1 MDGKRDA
8 SLSLFF
14 FGCGLAFGLSG
25 AFTYYK
31 ARQTVKK
38 EVRSLS
44 LTIDSLRKEVRDLKD
59 ASSNKKRKVSF
70 ADRFDRIDSSTRHND
85 FSDGALSDTVSGEED
100 EFFDFT
106 DRYVVLYL
114 RI

>member
-1 MDGKRDA
+1 MDTVKKDHT
-8 SLSLFF
+8 LSLFF

-25 AFTYYK
+25 AYTYYK

-44 LTIDSLRKEVRDLKD
+44 LTIDSLRQEVRDLKVL
-59 ASSNKKRKVSF
+59 SQNKKRKVSF
-70 ADRFDRIDSSTRHND
+70 ADRYDRIDSGRSYND
-85 FSDGALSDTVSGEED
+85 YSDSASGTVSGEED

-106 DRYVVLYL
+106 DR
-114 RI
+114 